1 VGKYRVK
8 PLSFLLLFRLFFSVS
23 REREDKKPK
32 STFLRV
38 CLSVCV
44 GFRVSDSIYL
54 GYQKNE
60 ERQKKKDGSERLLN
74 DAASLYYK
82 TAFVFRS
89 LFSAKRDTYTYC
101 TEDELC
107 LSKL

>member
-1 VGKYRVK
+1 M
-8 PLSFLLLFRLFFSVS
+8 
-23 REREDKKPK
+23 
-32 STFLRV
+32 
-38 CLSVCV
+38 CV

-82 TAFVFRS
+82 TAS
-89 LFSAKRDTYTYC
+89 LFSFALSLLCETRHIYTYC

>member
-1 VGKYRVK
+1 
-8 PLSFLLLFRLFFSVS
+8 
-23 REREDKKPK
+23 
-32 STFLRV
+32 
-38 CLSVCV
+38 
-44 GFRVSDSIYL
+44 
-54 GYQKNE
+54 
-60 ERQKKKDGSERLLN
+60 KKKDGSERLLN